1 MCLLR
6 LCLQQKLPESVFF
19 LAWHEGKEQTDDQV
33 DLRTEM
39 EGEVLVAYGL
49 MHFDEFD
56 YNVFRN
62 SLRVKS

>member
-1 MCLLR
+1 MCLLL

-19 LAWHEGKEQTDDQV
+19 LAWHEDTEETDDQV

-39 EGEVLVAYGL
+39 EGEVLVAHGL
-49 MHFDEFD
+49 VHFDVFD